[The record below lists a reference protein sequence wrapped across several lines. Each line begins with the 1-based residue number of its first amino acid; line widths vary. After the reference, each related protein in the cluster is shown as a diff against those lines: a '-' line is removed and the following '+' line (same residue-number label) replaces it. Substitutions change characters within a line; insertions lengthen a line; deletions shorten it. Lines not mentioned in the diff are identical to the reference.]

1 MQKLHFSTETVK
13 QTWMEESFINYMDI
27 VCPLLKL
34 SFLEIWLG
42 IIAIIVTNLSL
53 ASKPINEN
61 PNVFSYLHFGI
72 NVLVNRL
79 MIFINVSNGQVQS
92 RAAI

>member
-13 QTWMEESFINYMDI
+13 QTWMEESFINYVDI

-53 ASKPINEN
+53 ASKW
-61 PNVFSYLHFGI
+61 
-72 NVLVNRL
+72 
-79 MIFINVSNGQVQS
+79 QS
-92 RAAI
+92 TKIPTCSLTSILELTF

>member
-42 IIAIIVTNLSL
+42 IIAIIVTNLNL
-53 ASKPINEN
+53 ASKW
-61 PNVFSYLHFGI
+61 
-72 NVLVNRL
+72 
-79 MIFINVSNGQVQS
+79 QS
-92 RAAI
+92 TKIPTCSLTSILELTF